1 MIPPPDTRT
10 ISVYGWGH
18 SDRGRGWHWST
29 LIDFGQSSQSRYCTQ
44 VAAAT
49 AVAGVVASC

>member
-1 MIPPPDTRT
+1 MAGVTAT
-10 ISVYGWGH
+10 GEE
-18 SDRGRGWHWST
+18 GWHWST